1 MAAAGHPYEGR
12 AGRGRKGCL
21 AVGWGAMPGRDGV
34 DLAAE
39 AQDVWMW
46 KESLHS
52 FPGLCH
58 KMRVPSPAK
67 KL

>member
-1 MAAAGHPYEGR
+1 
-12 AGRGRKGCL
+12 
-21 AVGWGAMPGRDGV
+21 MPGREGV

-39 AQDVWMW
+39 AQDVWMR
-46 KESLHS
+46 KEGLHS

-58 KMRVPSPAK
+58 KMRAPSPAK